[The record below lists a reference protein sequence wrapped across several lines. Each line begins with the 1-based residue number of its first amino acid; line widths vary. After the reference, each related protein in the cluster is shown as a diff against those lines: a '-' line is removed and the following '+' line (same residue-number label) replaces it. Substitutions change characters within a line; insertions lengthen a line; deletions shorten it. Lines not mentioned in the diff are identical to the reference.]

1 MLQEPQYNAADYAL
15 SFQKGE
21 ETGFSWF
28 FRQLYPSLTFYC
40 FKITADKEVSEEI
53 ASQAFIKI
61 WQRHQRFS
69 DAHSIK
75 AYLYRIVRNDALKYL
90 DKEKRK
96 ASATKEVIYLYGHE
110 NEKDHFTSLVTAETS
125 RQLLEA
131 INALP
136 AECSKIFKLL
146 YVEGLSVHETAEAL
160 NLSPSTVKT
169 QKKRGIEALRKSL
182 PLPLMVMVMVVSFFQ
197 G

>member
-1 MLQEPQYNAADYAL
+1 MRKKHYTDEEQLTL
-15 SFQKGE
+15 WQKGE
-21 ETGFSWF
+21 PEGFAWF

-61 WQRHQRFS
+61 WQRHRQFS
-69 DAHSIK
+69 NAHSIK
-75 AYLYRIVRNDALKYL
+75 AYLYRIVRNDAIKYL
-90 DKEKRK
+90 NREKRK

-136 AECSKIFKLL
+136 AECSKVFKLL